1 MPPYAPERVNELCDL
16 ILERLTSGVLLAK
29 VLRMPD
35 IDVPPSTFKD
45 WRLNRPDL
53 DEAVED
59 ARAAGFDFI
68 GASILDIV
76 DGLAPV
82 PGVPSEAS
90 RDKARADARFKIL
103 ARYSPA
109 VWGERLQHSA
119 ADGSK
124 LEASPLVLEVMAL
137 LRPQTVLEAAPAM
150 VELPTYP
157 ATDKAPPAPS

>member
-1 MPPYAPERVNELCDL
+1 MSIYPQERVNELCDL
-16 ILERLTSGVLLAK
+16 IIERLTSGILLAK
-29 VLRMPD
+29 VLRQPD
-35 IDVPPSTFKD
+35 IDVAPSTFKM
-45 WRLNRPDL
+45 WRKARPEL

-109 VWGERLQHSA
+109 VWGERVQHAA

-137 LRPQTVLEAAPAM
+137 LRPQTALEAVPAM
-150 VELPTYP
+150 VALPTYP
-157 ATDKAPPAPS
+157 EAAKGAPEPS

>member
-1 MPPYAPERVNELCDL
+1 MSIYPPERVNELCDL
-16 ILERLTSGVLLAK
+16 ILERLASGVLMAK

-35 IDVPPSTFKD
+35 VDVPVSTFKM
-45 WRLNRPDL
+45 WRKARPEL
-53 DEAVED
+53 DEAVEE

-68 GASILDIV
+68 GATILDIV

-90 RDKARADARFKIL
+90 RDKARADARFKLL
-103 ARYSPA
+103 ARYAPHIY
-109 VWGERLQHSA
+109 GERVQHAS

-137 LRPQTVLEAAPAM
+137 LRPQTALEAASTM
-150 VELPTYP
+150 VALPTYP
-157 ATDKAPPAPS
+157 EAAKGLPEPS

>member
-1 MPPYAPERVNELCDL
+1 MSIYPQERVNALCDL

-35 IDVPPSTFKD
+35 VDVPSSTFKD
-45 WRLNRPDL
+45 WRLNRPEL
-53 DEAVED
+53 DEAVEE
-59 ARAAGFDFI
+59 ARAVGFDVI

-90 RDKARADARFKIL
+90 RDKARADARFKLL
-103 ARYSPA
+103 ARYAPSIY
-109 VWGERLQHSA
+109 GERVQHAS

-137 LRPQTVLEAAPAM
+137 LRPQTALEAVPAM
-150 VELPTYP
+150 VALPTYP